1 MSEHD
6 HEFSLCLTHDVD
18 RPYKT
23 WAHALFYTAIERDPS
38 HLGALRPEANPY
50 WQFDRIARIEDDLGV
65 RSAFYF
71 LSEPPLSSKSA
82 AQLRDWNEWVQLLFR
97 YDLTEPDLAQAMWNL
112 ADGGWEVGLHG
123 SYHSYDDRERLAHE
137 KGRIERTLGEE
148 IAGGR
153 QHYLNLDPPASWRH
167 HRAIGLDYDASLG
180 ADTYGFQHGYD
191 VQRPFDDE
199 FAVFPLTFMETD
211 LPDPGDSFAEAWAVC
226 EQLLDEAA
234 ANDAVMTVLWHPRYF
249 ASEEFPG
256 HTRLYRRLIERAQE
270 MGAWV
275 GSPGAYY
282 EQYLSGDR
290 GSTTTPHAR
299 GQKRESDAP
308 DGSRTP

>member
-1 MSEHD
+1 MNDSEH
-6 HEFSLCLTHDVD
+6 EFGLCLTHDVD

-23 WAHALFYTAIERDPS
+23 WAHALFYTALEQNPS
-38 HLGALRPEANPY
+38 HLTALRPAANPY
-50 WQFDRIARIEDDLGV
+50 WQFERIARLEDDLGV

-71 LSEPPLSSKSA
+71 LSEPSLSSKSP

-97 YDLTEPDLAQAMWNL
+97 YDLTRPELAEVMWEL

-123 SYHSYDDRERLAHE
+123 SYASYDDRERLAHE
-137 KGRIERTLGEE
+137 KGRIEQTLGEK
-148 IAGGR
+148 ISGGR
-153 QHYLNLDPPASWRH
+153 QHYLNLDPPESWRH

-191 VQRPFDDE
+191 VRRPFEDE

-211 LPDPGDSFAEAWAVC
+211 LPDPGESFEEAWAVC
-226 EQLLDEAA
+226 TDLLEEAA

-256 HTRLYRRLIERAQE
+256 HTRLYRRLIETAEE

-282 EQYLSGDR
+282 ERYLSGDDER
-290 GSTTTPHAR
+290 ERAR
-299 GQKRESDAP
+299 AT
-308 DGSRTP
+308 DG